1 MVGCRVITSNLS
13 TELVKLYKKVEYV
26 DHVGFPLE
34 KESLEVIKEFLM
46 SPQSVENPKVW
57 TENVARTVYEHCKI
71 LYIGQHQRNEAIQF
85 ASTAAFGEF

>member
-1 MVGCRVITSNLS
+1 M
-13 TELVKLYKKVEYV
+13 KLYKKVEYV

-34 KESLEVIKEFLM
+34 KDSLEVIKDFLM

-71 LYIGQHQRNEAIQF
+71 LYIGQQKRNDAIQF